1 MYAAPDHSRESA
13 ALREVEK
20 QAGAVADECAVARA
34 GGNGLRCVAAR
45 PDGKELVVGDGCG
58 NVRVFDLGSRTER
71 LRLAAHDA
79 EVLSVAYGPNACA
92 DDSAVRTSAS

>member
-1 MYAAPDHSRESA
+1 MYAAPDPSRESA

-45 PDGKELVVGDGCG
+45 PDGKELVVGDGKFMFMFVWAMSLTSC
-58 NVRVFDLGSRTER
+58 FFYR
-71 LRLAAHDA
+71 LR
-79 EVLSVAYGPNACA
+79 
-92 DDSAVRTSAS
+92 